1 MVFCQKQLNNSEVP
15 GQHRLIFLY
24 LHKQRL
30 AMGHDARIHSGLS
43 SGVFGR
49 GQVIQKVTDQS
60 GKTVWAAGSDH
71 RADGHAAPQI

>member
-1 MVFCQKQLNNSEVP
+1 MVYCQKQLNNLKVP
-15 GQHRLIFLY
+15 DPALSNFFSLRKRQ
-24 LHKQRL
+24 L

>member
-1 MVFCQKQLNNSEVP
+1 MVYCRKQLNNLEVP
-15 GQHRLIFLY
+15 DPVLSDFSLLTQTTI
-24 LHKQRL
+24 

-49 GQVIQKVTDQS
+49 GQVIQKVTDRS
-60 GKTVWAAGSDH
+60 GKTVWAAGSDP